1 MSVKFIILGSGSSM
15 GVPRADGYSGNCDLD
30 NVKNHRT
37 RCSALIKFDDS
48 KIHSA
53 VNNSKF
59 DRVNLYLKFSTDGCA
74 EALEST

>member
-1 MSVKFIILGSGSSM
+1 MYLDFLREGRVVFDSWEALVKWFIPSYKRVFHKIEEG
-15 GVPRADGYSGNCDLD
+15 
-30 NVKNHRT
+30 KI
-37 RCSALIKFDDS
+37 IKFDDS